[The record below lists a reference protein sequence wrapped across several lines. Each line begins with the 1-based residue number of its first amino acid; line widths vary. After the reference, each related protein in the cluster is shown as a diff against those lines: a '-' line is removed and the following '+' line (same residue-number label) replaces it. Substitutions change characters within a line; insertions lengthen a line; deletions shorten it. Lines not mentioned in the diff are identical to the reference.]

1 MAGKSIGH
9 VESNV
14 LPLYML
20 ACYSNNNFIAGFQ
33 LTCTIKYTIT
43 GIPKGPQH
51 LELIYIYTEM
61 TAVCINIKH
70 KYIHIKQFSYILIFS
85 VFSKK
90 ASSNYMMAK
99 ATFRKHV

>member
-1 MAGKSIGH
+1 MAGKFIGH
-9 VESNV
+9 VEYNV

-43 GIPKGPQH
+43 GIPKVPQH
-51 LELIYIYTEM
+51 LELIYIYIYIHTKM

-70 KYIHIKQFSYILIFS
+70 KYIHIKPFSYILIFS
-85 VFSKK
+85 ISLKK
-90 ASSNYMMAK
+90 L
-99 ATFRKHV
+99 HQII